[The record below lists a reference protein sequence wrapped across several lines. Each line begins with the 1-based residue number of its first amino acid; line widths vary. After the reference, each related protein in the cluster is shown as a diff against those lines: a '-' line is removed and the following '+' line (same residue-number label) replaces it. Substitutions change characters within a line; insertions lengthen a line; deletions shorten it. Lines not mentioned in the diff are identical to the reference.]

1 MSFSVYPPALH
12 AYARQLGDAEEA
24 ARGAKRYVDQH
35 GAFSAHEKGLLGNVL
50 PAHMNFVASLD
61 SMLNHLAQLLEVS
74 KAGLDNAASRYEQVD
89 LRAAGAADAAYP
101 AVARPA
107 PSRD

>member
-1 MSFSVYPPALH
+1 MSFRVYPPALH

-24 ARGAKRYVDQH
+24 AQAARRYVEQH
-35 GAFSAHEKGLLGNVL
+35 GAFSVHEKGLLGQVL
-50 PAHMNFVASLD
+50 PAHLNFVASL
-61 SMLNHLAQLLEVS
+61 SGELTHLAQLLDAS
-74 KAGLDNAASRYEQVD
+74 RATLDSAATRYEQVD
-89 LRAAGAADAAYP
+89 LRSASAADAAYP